1 MELRM
6 WVERMFIPCVYIIA
20 SRPNGAIYT
29 GVTSN
34 LPQRVWQHQEHFAQG
49 HTSTYQIHRLVWY
62 EVHDNM
68 ESAITREKRLKK
80 WNRDWK
86 IRLIEEANPSWRD
99 LYEEI
104 CS

>member
-1 MELRM
+1 MPT
-6 WVERMFIPCVYIIA
+6 PCVYIMA

-34 LPQRVWQHQEHFAQG
+34 LPGRVWQHKEDFAKG
-49 HTSTYQIHRLVWY
+49 HTSAYQIHRLVWY

-68 ESAITREKRLKK
+68 ESAITREKRLKR
-80 WNRDWK
+80 WRRDWK
-86 IRLIEEANPSWRD
+86 ARLIEEANPGWRD

-104 CS
+104 CL